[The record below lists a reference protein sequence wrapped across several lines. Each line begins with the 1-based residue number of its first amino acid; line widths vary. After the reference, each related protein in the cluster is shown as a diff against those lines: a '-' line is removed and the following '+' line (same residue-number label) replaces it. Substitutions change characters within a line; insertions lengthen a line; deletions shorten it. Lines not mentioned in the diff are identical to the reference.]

1 MRKFICS
8 LMIAA
13 LVATPMLPVQRA
25 QASGFPVVDIAH
37 ISQSIVGYVQELADY
52 VEAIQQTA
60 LNVSQL
66 TQMITDYTQV
76 LQEYEHYLDQI
87 RQLQD
92 VISGDQWDELLTTV
106 ERDLAEISDI
116 SLTQILDPADA
127 DYETDLRDILAN
139 QGIAAPVPAD
149 ITDFYSGDLNVPDG
163 ELDAMEERLERMNT
177 SYLRY
182 AAQHEN
188 VARNAQSMQQFD
200 NQIEGVQNAV
210 AALGEQS
217 DLATLQMI
225 AQIQLMQVK
234 QQNLAMQQRN
244 QKMQLY
250 EPMSVLINKQRTRS
264 VERERLR
271 LEGAIN
277 QANDGVG
284 YENFADEYGL

>member
-13 LVATPMLPVQRA
+13 LVATPMLPVQSA

-163 ELDAMEERLERMNT
+163 ELDAMEERL
-177 SYLRY
+177 
-182 AAQHEN
+182 
-188 VARNAQSMQQFD
+188 
-200 NQIEGVQNAV
+200 
-210 AALGEQS
+210 
-217 DLATLQMI
+217 
-225 AQIQLMQVK
+225 
-234 QQNLAMQQRN
+234 
-244 QKMQLY
+244 
-250 EPMSVLINKQRTRS
+250 
-264 VERERLR
+264 
-271 LEGAIN
+271 
-277 QANDGVG
+277 
-284 YENFADEYGL
+284 

>member
-139 QGIAAPVPAD
+139 QASTRRHNGFLQRRSKRAGRRA
-149 ITDFYSGDLNVPDG
+149 GCDG
-163 ELDAMEERLERMNT
+163 GTA
-177 SYLRY
+177 
-182 AAQHEN
+182 
-188 VARNAQSMQQFD
+188 
-200 NQIEGVQNAV
+200 
-210 AALGEQS
+210 
-217 DLATLQMI
+217 
-225 AQIQLMQVK
+225 
-234 QQNLAMQQRN
+234 
-244 QKMQLY
+244 
-250 EPMSVLINKQRTRS
+250 
-264 VERERLR
+264 
-271 LEGAIN
+271 
-277 QANDGVG
+277 
-284 YENFADEYGL
+284 